1 MVKTAVFAMSLAILT
16 VTSPFVTK
24 TAIAQEDLASVK
36 ADRDHLRDRLRR
48 AIAVSKE
55 RGAKLEAAEAGRND
69 LRDRLRRAVA
79 FSKERGK
86 KLETAETGR
95 DYLRGRLRRA
105 VAVSKERGKN
115 LKAAEAG
122 RSDLSGR
129 LRRAIAFS
137 KERGSKLEA
146 AEADRSKLR
155 DRLRRSIAFSKERGS
170 KLEAA
175 ETDRSKLRDRLRR
188 SIAFSKERGSKLEA
202 AEADRTNLRDRL
214 RRTIAFSKERG
225 NKLEA
230 AEADRS
236 HLRDRLRRAI
246 AFSKSSRADLQQQL
260 ASANAASDTAGWA
273 SAVGSSLQSSIGGL
287 QGTEV
292 STTSNNSVKVQLG
305 NIGLFRTGGN
315 ALSASGRALLSDIAP
330 QLLAQNATYTIV
342 GHTDNIPVGAGNPFG
357 SNEALSFARAQSTLE
372 FLRTQGV
379 PAQRLSAAGF
389 GADEPIAGNDT
400 EEGRQ
405 QNRRV
410 DIILRAQ

>member
-69 LRDRLRRAVA
+69 LRDRLRRSVA

-175 ETDRSKLRDRLRR
+175 E
-188 SIAFSKERGSKLEA
+188 
-202 AEADRTNLRDRL
+202 
-214 RRTIAFSKERG
+214 
-225 NKLEA
+225 
-230 AEADRS
+230 ADRS

-260 ASANAASDTAGWA
+260 ASANASSDTAAWA

-292 STTSNNSVKVQLG
+292 STTSTNAVKVQLG

>member
-1 MVKTAVFAMSLAILT
+1 MVKTAVFAISLAILT

-69 LRDRLRRAVA
+69 LRGRLRRAVA

-86 KLETAETGR
+86 KLQTAETGR
-95 DYLRGRLRRA
+95 NYLRERLGRA
-105 VAVSKERGKN
+105 VAVSKERGSKLEASEAQVSNMRGGLSRAIAFSKEKN
-115 LKAAEAG
+115 DKLKVAEAG

-137 KERGSKLEA
+137 KERG
-146 AEADRSKLR
+146 D
-155 DRLRRSIAFSKERGS
+155 

-175 ETDRSKLRDRLRR
+175 ETDRSNLRDRLRR

-202 AEADRTNLRDRL
+202 AEADR
-214 RRTIAFSKERG
+214 
-225 NKLEA
+225 
-230 AEADRS
+230 S

-246 AFSKSSRADLQQQL
+246 AYSRSSRADLEQQL
-260 ASANAASDTAGWA
+260 AAANSSGDKAGWA
-273 SAVGSSLQSSIGGL
+273 SEVGSSLQSSIGGL

-292 STTSNNSVKVQLG
+292 STTSNNAVKVQLG

-315 ALSASGRALLSDIAP
+315 ALSANGQALLSDIAP

-372 FLRTQGV
+372 FLRTQGI
-379 PAQRLSAAGF
+379 PAQRISAAGF

>member
-1 MVKTAVFAMSLAILT
+1 M
-16 VTSPFVTK
+16 
-24 TAIAQEDLASVK
+24 
-36 ADRDHLRDRLRR
+36 
-48 AIAVSKE
+48 
-55 RGAKLEAAEAGRND
+55 
-69 LRDRLRRAVA
+69 
-79 FSKERGK
+79 
-86 KLETAETGR
+86 
-95 DYLRGRLRRA
+95 
-105 VAVSKERGKN
+105 
-115 LKAAEAG
+115 
-122 RSDLSGR
+122 
-129 LRRAIAFS
+129 
-137 KERGSKLEA
+137 
-146 AEADRSKLR
+146 
-155 DRLRRSIAFSKERGS
+155 
-170 KLEAA
+170 
-175 ETDRSKLRDRLRR
+175 
-188 SIAFSKERGSKLEA
+188 
-202 AEADRTNLRDRL
+202 
-214 RRTIAFSKERG
+214 
-225 NKLEA
+225 
-230 AEADRS
+230 
-236 HLRDRLRRAI
+236 RDRLRRAI

-292 STTSNNSVKVQLG
+292 STTSTNAVKVQLG

>member
-95 DYLRGRLRRA
+95 DFLRGRLGRA

-137 KERGSKLEA
+137 KERG
-146 AEADRSKLR
+146 D
-155 DRLRRSIAFSKERGS
+155 
-170 KLEAA
+170 
-175 ETDRSKLRDRLRR
+175 
-188 SIAFSKERGSKLEA
+188 
-202 AEADRTNLRDRL
+202 
-214 RRTIAFSKERG
+214 
-225 NKLEA
+225 KLEA

-260 ASANAASDTAGWA
+260 ASANASSDTAAWA

-292 STTSNNSVKVQLG
+292 STTSNNAVKVQLG

-315 ALSASGRALLSDIAP
+315 ALSASGQTLLADIAP

-372 FLRTQGV
+372 FLRTQGI
-379 PAQRLSAAGF
+379 PAQRISAAGF